1 VNGRIRVVIADD
13 ESPARRKV
21 ARFLASEA
29 DFEICG
35 EASTGLEA
43 IRIIEAQHP
52 DLIFL
57 DVQMP
62 GADGFE
68 VIRALK
74 SKAMPQV
81 VFVTAFDSFA
91 LRAFEVHAL
100 DYLLKPFDRARFRK
114 VLDHARQH
122 VLHKESSDLAAKLE
136 RVLAELSNTQRF
148 AERIL
153 VRAGGGRETN
163 ILVPVDKIDW
173 IEAER
178 NYIHIHSGAETYVL
192 RSTVDGICE
201 KLDPTKFLRVN
212 RSQVVKV
219 AGIKELQPWFHG
231 EYKVLLSDG
240 TEMTWSRRYMDR
252 GSDVFLKLG

>member
-21 ARFLASEA
+21 ARFLASEP

-35 EASTGLEA
+35 EASTGVEA
-43 IRIIEAQHP
+43 IKIIEAQRP

-74 SKAMPQV
+74 SEAIPQV
-81 VFVTAFDSFA
+81 VFVTAYDSFA
-91 LRAFEVHAL
+91 LKAFEVHAL

-114 VLDHARQH
+114 VLHHARQH
-122 VLHKESSDLAAKLE
+122 VLHNESGELAAKLGK
-136 RVLAELSNTQRF
+136 VLAELSNTPRF

-153 VRAGGGRETN
+153 VRAGRERS

-173 IEAER
+173 IEAAR
-178 NYIHIHSGAETYVL
+178 NYIYIHSGAETYVL
-192 RSTVDGICE
+192 RITVDAICE

-219 AGIKELQPWFHG
+219 DGIKELQPWFHG
-231 EYKVLLSDG
+231 EYKVLLGDG

-252 GSDVFLKLG
+252 SSDVFLKLG